1 MALKNFLIDQY
12 KNNSKLK
19 INHSYLVEQFHDYKK
34 IFKKIEKI
42 VKFGDYTL
50 GSEVDNFEKNLAKR
64 TGSKFAIGVGNG
76 TDALFLALKVF
87 NIGNGD
93 EVITTPYTFI
103 ATTASIVTSGAKP
116 VFVDI
121 KRDYNIDEN
130 KIEKAITKKT
140 KAIMIVHWSGRPCEL
155 DKIKK
160 ICKKYKLKLIQDSC
174 HAIDAKFKGKNIVSF
189 GDICTFSMHPLKNL
203 NIWGDGGFMLTQ
215 NKDVAKKIQLLR
227 NHGLI
232 NRDRC
237 EVFGFNSRLDTL
249 QAAVANYKLKNK
261 LNKITNMRI
270 KNAKLFDKLLKKNPK
285 ITTVKRER
293 YLKEVFHLYQ
303 INLKERDKLA
313 KHLNKYGIDAKVH
326 YPTPVYLQPAAK
338 FLKHKKGDFPVADN
352 MAKTSLSLPVHEF
365 VKKSDIYKVSKLI
378 NNFLK

>member
-1 MALKNFLIDQY
+1 
-12 KNNSKLK
+12 
-19 INHSYLVEQFHDYKK
+19 
-34 IFKKIEKI
+34 
-42 VKFGDYTL
+42 
-50 GSEVDNFEKNLAKR
+50 
-64 TGSKFAIGVGNG
+64 
-76 TDALFLALKVF
+76 
-87 NIGNGD
+87 
-93 EVITTPYTFI
+93 
-103 ATTASIVTSGAKP
+103 
-116 VFVDI
+116 
-121 KRDYNIDEN
+121 
-130 KIEKAITKKT
+130 
-140 KAIMIVHWSGRPCEL
+140 
-155 DKIKK
+155 
-160 ICKKYKLKLIQDSC
+160 
-174 HAIDAKFKGKNIVSF
+174 
-189 GDICTFSMHPLKNL
+189 MHPLKNL

-378 NNFLK
+378 NDFLK

>member
-365 VKKSDIYKVSKLI
+365 VKKSDVYKVSKLI

>member
-1 MALKNFLIDQY
+1 MTLKNFLIDQY

-121 KRDYNIDEN
+121 K
-130 KIEKAITKKT
+130 KITILMKT
-140 KAIMIVHWSGRPCEL
+140 KS
-155 DKIKK
+155 KK
-160 ICKKYKLKLIQDSC
+160 
-174 HAIDAKFKGKNIVSF
+174 
-189 GDICTFSMHPLKNL
+189 
-203 NIWGDGGFMLTQ
+203 
-215 NKDVAKKIQLLR
+215 QL
-227 NHGLI
+227 
-232 NRDRC
+232 
-237 EVFGFNSRLDTL
+237 
-249 QAAVANYKLKNK
+249 LKNK
-261 LNKITNMRI
+261 SYYDSSL
-270 KNAKLFDKLLKKNPK
+270 
-285 ITTVKRER
+285 EW
-293 YLKEVFHLYQ
+293 
-303 INLKERDKLA
+303 
-313 KHLNKYGIDAKVH
+313 
-326 YPTPVYLQPAAK
+326 
-338 FLKHKKGDFPVADN
+338 
-352 MAKTSLSLPVHEF
+352 KTM
-365 VKKSDIYKVSKLI
+365 
-378 NNFLK
+378 

>member
-1 MALKNFLIDQY
+1 MTLKNFLIDQY

-121 KRDYNIDEN
+121 KKDSNIDEK

-155 DKIKK
+155 DKIKR
-160 ICKKYKLKLIQDSC
+160 ICKRYKLKLIQDSC

-215 NKDVAKKIQLLR
+215 NKDIAKKIQLLR

-285 ITTVKRER
+285 ITTVKRES

-313 KHLNKYGIDAKVH
+313 KHLNKHGIDAKVH

-338 FLKHKKGDFPVADN
+338 FLKHKKGDFPVADF